1 MGMSLDK
8 AESTFHVAAWK
19 LESPGRTIH
28 ILVMVD
34 HMRDAPKEQDRGSD
48 LDLYRSEFGTGYVAC
63 GNMCEAEGGKKFTEP
78 PLMVLSYKS
87 TLFHPP
93 EFIPGEAMGTELLRR
108 CPACKNCKEC
118 QFQMDSLS
126 FKENSEYEIIRSSRK
141 PTG

>member
-8 AESTFHVAAWK
+8 AESTFPVAAWK

-28 ILVMVD
+28 MLVMVD
-34 HMRDAPKEQDRGSD
+34 HMRDAPKEQDRERD

-78 PLMVLSYKS
+78 PLMVLSCKS

-93 EFIPGEAMGTELLRR
+93 L
-108 CPACKNCKEC
+108 
-118 QFQMDSLS
+118 QS
-126 FKENSEYEIIRSSRK
+126 SSRGRPWGQSCLGGALRARIARSANSRWTACRSK
-141 PTG
+141 RIVNTK